1 MASFRDEAEIDVIA
15 GKGGDGIVSFRHEA
29 HVTLGGPDGGDGG
42 RGGSVVF
49 EASTNVHSL
58 LDIGRRFRFAAKNG
72 GVGGPR
78 AKTGRSADDLVVKVP
93 IGTLIYDAERGNL
106 MRDMAKPGEQLVVA
120 QGGKPGKGNIR
131 FATSVVQAPRK
142 ATLGTLGETR
152 RLKLELKLFAE
163 VGLLGFPNAG
173 KSTFIS
179 RVTAATPKIAD
190 YPFTTLQ
197 PQVGIARVG
206 DYDTLVV
213 ADLPGLIEG
222 AAEGAGLGHKFLRHV
237 ERCRVLLHLV
247 DISASAERD
256 PAEAWAS
263 LEDELRRY
271 SPILAE
277 KPRLTVASK
286 SFEDDGWEERLA
298 ELEAVSNQPV
308 LAISSIL
315 GQGVDEVLRAAH
327 KIVRADHAPPMD
339 HGTPDWFRD
348 RKESELTEAEA
359 DSEADS
365 EANSGANSDADA
377 GSDAPPEPISD

>member
-15 GKGGDGIVSFRHEA
+15 GKGGDGTVSFRHEA
-29 HVTLGGPDGGDGG
+29 HVALGGPDGGDGG
-42 RGGSVVF
+42 RGGSVIF

-72 GVGGPR
+72 GPGGPR
-78 AKTGRSADDLVVKVP
+78 ARTGRSADDLIVKVP
-93 IGTLIYDAERGNL
+93 VGTLIYDAERGNL
-106 MRDMAKPGEQLVVA
+106 MRDLAEPNEQLVVA
-120 QGGKPGKGNIR
+120 QGGKAGKGNIR

-142 ATLGTLGETR
+142 ATLGTMGETR

-179 RVTAATPKIAD
+179 RITAATPKIAD
-190 YPFTTLQ
+190 YPFTTLE

-237 ERCRVLLHLV
+237 ERCRVLLHIV
-247 DISASAERD
+247 DISPGALRE
-256 PAEAWAS
+256 PAEAWQT

-271 SPILAE
+271 SPMLAE

-286 SFEDDGWEERLA
+286 CFEDDGWEERLA
-298 ELEAVSNQPV
+298 SLEEAVGKKV
-308 LAISSIL
+308 IGMSSVL
-315 GQGVDEVLRAAH
+315 GQGVDDVLRAAH
-327 KIVRADHAPPMD
+327 RIVREDHAAPD
-339 HGTPDWFRD
+339 ADGAPDWFRK
-348 RKESELTEAEA
+348 RKSDPGTEEA
-359 DSEADS
+359 I
-365 EANSGANSDADA
+365 
-377 GSDAPPEPISD
+377 PE